1 MLALISQIIRNVIM
15 MIAELKFLKVFRPK
29 TLPLLLT
36 GLVLAAPH
44 LQAFDPGESLEF
56 RGRFELRGVAKFNIY
71 NKETQSSKWIKIG
84 QRTGEFTLKDY
95 DESNGKLIFERGGE
109 EGILGLSQSKSTGPK
124 LGVSGGGNKIESTN
138 LRFKNGLYYEL
149 GKEDTPFTGQVTK
162 EYPTGKSWYERGY
175 KEGKKHGKTI
185 EWFPNGQKKY
195 EMFYDDNKRTGIWT
209 YWDQNGKV
217 TAKREYENN
226 QFKRNL
232 PLDGANKQ

>member
-1 MLALISQIIRNVIM
+1 MR
-15 MIAELKFLKVFRPK
+15 VFRFGFNLIAVVTVAFCAIP
-29 TLPLLLT
+29 
-36 GLVLAAPH
+36 

-56 RGRFELRGVAKFNIY
+56 RGRFKLRGVSKFNIY
-71 NKETQSSKWIKIG
+71 NKETQSSKWITIG
-84 QRTGEFTLKDY
+84 QRTGDFVLKDY
-95 DESNGKLIFERGGE
+95 DEENGKLVFEKGGE
-109 EGILGLSQSKSTGPK
+109 EGILGLSQSKAKGPA
-124 LGVSGGGNKIESTN
+124 LGGPGGGRKIESTN

-149 GKEDTPFTGQVTK
+149 GKEDSPFSGQVTK
-162 EYPTGKSWYERGY
+162 EYPTGKPWYERGY

-195 EMFYDDNKRTGIWT
+195 EMFYDDNQRTGIWT

-232 PLDGANKQ
+232 PLDGADK